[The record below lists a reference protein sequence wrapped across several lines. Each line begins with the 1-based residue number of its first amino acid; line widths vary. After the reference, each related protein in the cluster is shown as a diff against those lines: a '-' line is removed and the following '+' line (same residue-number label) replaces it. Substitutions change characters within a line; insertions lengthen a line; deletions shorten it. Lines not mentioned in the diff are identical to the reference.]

1 MTNGRVYDVVVLG
14 LGAMGSAAAWQLSK
28 RGAKVLG
35 LEQFTPAHDR
45 GSSHG
50 LTRVIRQAYFEHP
63 SYVPLVLRAYS
74 LWAELE
80 GETRRELFKRR
91 TGALMIGKEDSPIV
105 RGSLE
110 SARFHGLPHHRLDA
124 SELRGR
130 FPFMRFRDDDTAVEE
145 PDAGVLFAED
155 GVLAMQDAA
164 RTHGAELRFG
174 VRASIGDPPASR
186 TVVTAGPWVS
196 ELVPSL
202 PVRVER
208 QVLYWFDAG
217 EFQRRVP
224 LFIWDYEG
232 RVFYTIPDVRDH
244 GVKVAFHHAGET
256 TTPDRLRRE
265 VGPDEVEDM
274 RRRLARTVPP
284 MDRPPR
290 KSAVCMYT
298 NMPDEHFAIGALPSR
313 PDVIVGSPCSGH
325 GFKFAPVIGEILA
338 DLALDGRT
346 RHPIELF
353 RLEGRKEIR

>member
-1 MTNGRVYDVVVLG
+1 MAYDVAVLG
-14 LGAMGSAAAWQLSK
+14 LGAMGSAAAWQLAK

-35 LEQFTPAHDR
+35 LERFSPAHDR

-80 GETRRELFKRR
+80 GETRRELFRRR
-91 TGALMIGKEDSPIV
+91 TGALMIGTTESPV
-105 RGSLE
+105 VKGSLE
-110 SARFHGLPHHRLDA
+110 SARLHGLPHDVLTA
-124 SELRGR
+124 AELRAR
-130 FPFMRFRDDDTAVEE
+130 FPFMLFRDEDVAVEE
-145 PDAGVLFAED
+145 LEAGVLLAED
-155 GVLAMQDAA
+155 AVLAMQDAA
-164 RTHGAELRFG
+164 RAHGAELRFG
-174 VRASIGDPPASR
+174 VRAAIGEPAAAK
-186 TVVTAGPWVS
+186 TIVTAGPWVS

-244 GVKVAFHHAGET
+244 GVKVAFHHGGET
-256 TTPDRLRRE
+256 TGADALRRE
-265 VGPDEVEDM
+265 VSTEEIDDM

-290 KSAVCMYT
+290 KSAACMYT
-298 NMPDEHFAIGALPSR
+298 NMPDEHFAIGALPGR

-338 DLALDGRT
+338 DLALAGRT
-346 RHPIELF
+346 RHPIDLF
-353 RLEGRKEIR
+353 RLEGRQEIR